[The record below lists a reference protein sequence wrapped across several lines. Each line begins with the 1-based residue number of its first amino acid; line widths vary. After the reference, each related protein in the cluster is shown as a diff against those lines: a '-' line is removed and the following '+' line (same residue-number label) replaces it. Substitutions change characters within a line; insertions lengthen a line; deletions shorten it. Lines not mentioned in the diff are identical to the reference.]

1 MDKPKPLTTNALDMM
16 FMRLTVA
23 AGIRVR
29 KSRRYDRQDV
39 MLLHGIR
46 KYVNHSMVNS
56 GVNVIAKELL
66 IGHAA
71 PGLEG
76 SYLRP
81 TESELLTEFVKAIP
95 ALSLSQEAELV
106 QETERLRIE
115 AADTQMLRQQV
126 ALQNEQISTMQ
137 KENEERKRREDEITS
152 QLRKLMEHVKEVEEE
167 EEEEQEQQ

>member
-1 MDKPKPLTTNALDMM
+1 
-16 FMRLTVA
+16 
-23 AGIRVR
+23 
-29 KSRRYDRQDV
+29 

-46 KYVNHSMVNS
+46 KYVNHALVNA
-56 GVNVIAKELL
+56 GCNVIAKELL

-106 QETERLRIE
+106 RETEQLRIE
-115 AADTQMLRQQV
+115 VADTHMLRQQV
-126 ALQNEQISTMQ
+126 ALQNEQI
-137 KENEERKRREDEITS
+137 
-152 QLRKLMEHVKEVEEE
+152 RKLNEWMHKLGDVVGETDKIKTEVRAELVKEARRRKLKEGTDEYHEFVDDPPTITDE
-167 EEEEQEQQ
+167 